1 MKSLILAFTLIL
13 GANAFGA
20 DKVKLKSIDFN
31 RNANQGTI
39 VLKLDQSLP
48 ETPELTVK
56 ASMIQIA
63 IPGSYVWP
71 KIEKKVSTGGTEF
84 DITIFV
90 Y

>member
-48 ETPELTVK
+48 ETDP
-56 ASMIQIA
+56 
-63 IPGSYVWP
+63 
-71 KIEKKVSTGGTEF
+71 
-84 DITIFV
+84 
-90 Y
+90 